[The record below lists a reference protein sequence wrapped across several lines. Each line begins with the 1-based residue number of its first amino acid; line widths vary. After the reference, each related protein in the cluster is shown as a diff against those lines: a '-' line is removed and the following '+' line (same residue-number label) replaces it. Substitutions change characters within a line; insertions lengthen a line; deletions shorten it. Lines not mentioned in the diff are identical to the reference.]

1 MGFFKKLQ
9 FWKRRRTVAITT
21 SDIATMTDNMTSET
35 GSQVNSNVRCE
46 AYTQTHDA
54 VTTQDIAT
62 MMTQV
67 SSEMNDA
74 GTKGDSN
81 LTCNA
86 STQTPKGKEQPKERT
101 DDAAKEEN
109 C

>member
-1 MGFFKKLQ
+1 MGFFKRLR
-9 FWKRRRTVAITT
+9 FWKGRRNVAVTT
-21 SDIATMTDNMTSET
+21 SDIGIMTDNMTSET
-35 GSQVNSNVRCE
+35 GTQVDSVTCE
-46 AYTQTHDA
+46 AYTETHDA
-54 VTTQDIAT
+54 VTTQDILT
-62 MMTQV
+62 MTTQV

-86 STQTPKGKEQPKERT
+86 STQTPKGQPKERT
-101 DDAAKEEN
+101 DDAAEEEN